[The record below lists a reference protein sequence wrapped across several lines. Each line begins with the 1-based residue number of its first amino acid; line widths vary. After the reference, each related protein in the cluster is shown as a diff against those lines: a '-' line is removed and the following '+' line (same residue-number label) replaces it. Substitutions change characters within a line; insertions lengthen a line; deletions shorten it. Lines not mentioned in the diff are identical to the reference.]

1 MLTVCVWLT
10 TEKASESWMRRGRS
24 AARVTS
30 MGATLKR
37 KRRLL
42 CAEETVVMRSRR
54 LAPPSLHV
62 TSVLPVSAASCTPGA
77 ISERSSYTS
86 TTCRTMS
93 RGGDEGRA
101 PGGDDPG
108 GAGPSRQGGVRR
120 VGVGECG
127 GRTGVRLG

>member
-1 MLTVCVWLT
+1 MSPTAPLRPAAAASDGAAPAALARPILGPAARGPTGLLTVCVWLT

-93 RGGDEGRA
+93 RG
-101 PGGDDPG
+101 
-108 GAGPSRQGGVRR
+108 
-120 VGVGECG
+120 
-127 GRTGVRLG
+127 